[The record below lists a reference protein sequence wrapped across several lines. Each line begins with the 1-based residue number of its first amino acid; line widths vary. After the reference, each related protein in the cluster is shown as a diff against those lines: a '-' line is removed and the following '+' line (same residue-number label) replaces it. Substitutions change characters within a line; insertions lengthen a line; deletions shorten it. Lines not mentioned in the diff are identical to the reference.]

1 MPKLTAKSRISSI
14 PIEKLVAH
22 PDNPNR
28 MSKRNLAKLVRNIER
43 TGRYEPLIVRP
54 CHHEP
59 GLFQIINGRHRRLA
73 LLELG
78 YETVDTVVWD
88 VDDAEADILLA
99 TLNQLG
105 GRNVLDKRLALLR
118 RLSGRMQVR
127 ELAKFLPQSAS
138 QIERLSDL
146 KIPKAPTNTD
156 AGSFANPLVF
166 FVSDEQQEIIEKALS
181 LVRQDSGRKTKA
193 ARNAAALTCV
203 ARGFNPTS

>member
-1 MPKLTAKSRISSI
+1 MPKPKARSRISSI
-14 PIEKLVAH
+14 PIEKLITH

-54 CHHEP
+54 YPHES
-59 GLFQIINGRHRRLA
+59 GFFQVINGRHRRLA

-78 YETVDTVVWD
+78 YETVDAVVWD
-88 VDDAEADILLA
+88 VDDTEADILLA
-99 TLNQLG
+99 TLNHLA

-118 RLSGRMQVR
+118 RLSGRIQVR

-146 KIPKAPTNTD
+146 KTPRGPAETD
-156 AGSFANPLVF
+156 SSSIANPMVF
-166 FVSDEQQEIIEKALS
+166 FVSDEQQQIIEKALS
-181 LVRQDSGRKTKA
+181 LARQGTGEKTKA

-203 ARGFNPTS
+203 AKGFNAKS